1 MVRNCLHQQQVL
13 PVSVINLETND
24 LFLKKWEKK
33 PKFCSHPVHSCC
45 IFPLPSKGRL
55 KIHVFTIATLP
66 INMEFKTQYYRNI
79 RQKYTP
85 LKMQMNWNKL
95 MVSEIAW
102 LWVGLEKEFWRF
114 LNLDSLLDFCVEGG
128 FILYGKC
135 FMVFGSVW
143 SVSWSSPWGKKYPE
157 TKSRQI
163 LRNDAG
169 FTVSP
174 ISNEKW
180 TNCWFLWVCFCL
192 DDFLISFVSCKG

>member
-1 MVRNCLHQQQVL
+1 MR
-13 PVSVINLETND
+13 
-24 LFLKKWEKK
+24 KKT
-33 PKFCSHPVHSCC
+33 KFCSHPVDSCC

-102 LWVGLEKEFWRF
+102 LWVGQEKEFWRF
-114 LNLDSLLDFCVEGG
+114 LNLDSLLDFCFEGG

-143 SVSWSSPWGKKYPE
+143 SVSWSSPWGKKNIQKPNPD
-157 TKSRQI
+157 KSWGMTQV
-163 LRNDAG
+163 LLYLLLAMKSELTAG
-169 FTVSP
+169 SSGSASALM
-174 ISNEKW
+174 IS
-180 TNCWFLWVCFCL
+180 
-192 DDFLISFVSCKG
+192 